1 MIKIPCGGFLMIIEA
16 IFLALLV
23 LFSLLGFWSFG
34 KTLIARFALSP
45 CQLAV
50 TLELGDDIE
59 LLRLKIREV
68 RSEFCCRRHR
78 ITVLIPASRAEDI
91 ELRNFFEEA
100 DVDYL
105 FFMEK

>member
-1 MIKIPCGGFLMIIEA
+1 MIIEA

-23 LFSLLGFWSFG
+23 MFSLLGFWSFG

-45 CQLAV
+45 CKLAV
-50 TLELGDDIE
+50 TLEAGDDIE

-68 RSEFCCRRHR
+68 HSEFCCRRHR
-78 ITVLIPASRAEDI
+78 ITVLIPESRAGDTEIYRFLDD
-91 ELRNFFEEA
+91 NG
-100 DVDYL
+100 VDYL